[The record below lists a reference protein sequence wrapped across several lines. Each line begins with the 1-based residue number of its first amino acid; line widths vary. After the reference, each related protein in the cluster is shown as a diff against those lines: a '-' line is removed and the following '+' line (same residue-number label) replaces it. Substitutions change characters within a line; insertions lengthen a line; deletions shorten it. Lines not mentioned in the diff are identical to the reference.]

1 MIGRRYSSAA
11 AVAILIS
18 ASAPLIHA
26 SSDWPRVTSDD
37 LASAPVEHF
46 VGAKSPAENGQKSSC
61 RQVGGGMKHNMDS
74 IDRGGD
80 GGGGGGGGS
89 HQDEW
94 PEVVGMSGE
103 VARTQIL
110 KGDPKL
116 NVFVLPKTSMV
127 TMDYRLDRVR
137 VFVDEEGRV
146 DMAPKKG

>member
-1 MIGRRYSSAA
+1 
-11 AVAILIS
+11 
-18 ASAPLIHA
+18 
-26 SSDWPRVTSDD
+26 
-37 LASAPVEHF
+37 
-46 VGAKSPAENGQKSSC
+46 
-61 RQVGGGMKHNMDS
+61 
-74 IDRGGD
+74 
-80 GGGGGGGGS
+80 
-89 HQDEW
+89 
-94 PEVVGMSGE
+94 MSGE